1 MFESFR
7 YSLSCIILLSSSI
20 YNSLV
25 TIYPAI
31 PDVKWYPYENIFH
44 VSTIT
49 VRRAIRCAELFMY
62 IYKA

>member
-1 MFESFR
+1 MLESFR
-7 YSLSCIILLSSSI
+7 YSLSCIILLSSS
-20 YNSLV
+20 NSLV
-25 TIYPAI
+25 TMYPAI
-31 PDVKWYPYENIFH
+31 ADVKWYPYENIFH

>member
-7 YSLSCIILLSSSI
+7 YSLSCIILLSSS
-20 YNSLV
+20 NSLV
-25 TIYPAI
+25 TMYPAI